1 MFKNDNPGFLP
12 RLLEKMYN
20 DRVKFKTMAFQA
32 KQEYQKT
39 KDKELTK
46 KRRNHHGIVSVHHV
60 MNE

>member
-1 MFKNDNPGFLP
+1 MFKNDKPGFLP

-20 DRVKFKTMAFQA
+20 DRVKFKKLMMFA

-46 KRRNHHGIVSVHHV
+46 KISTLS
-60 MNE
+60 